1 MIGLLVFKEK
11 LKQFYGKYNIY
22 IVPVVRFLVG
32 FLTFWLI
39 NANVGFMTK
48 LKNPLIAVAMAVLCA
63 FLPNGFMIFFLS
75 VMGLIAS
82 FIPYGVT
89 AFLAGIFIL
98 IHVSQVS
105 LEIALIIFVF
115 MLAVTV
121 LYYGFRPGD
130 GYLLLLTPLLFFL
143 RIPYVVPLV
152 VGLSGS
158 LVSIV
163 PVCCGVCIYYILMY
177 LKQNAGTL
185 TGSSMTEMAD
195 RFIQIVKN
203 VFGNELMW
211 VMVAAFAAAI
221 LVVLIIK
228 NLSVDYSWSIAIVA
242 GVITQL
248 AVIFVGDF
256 NFNLPV
262 SAGSMIFGI
271 VVSVVIALIYQFF
284 VFAVDYTRTEYLQ
297 YEDDD
302 YYYYVKA
309 VPKLTVSAPDV
320 KVQRIY
326 SRKNVRREKNETRE

>member
-22 IVPVVRFLVG
+22 IVPVVKFLVG

-39 NANVGFMTK
+39 NANVGFMSK
-48 LKNPLIAVAMAVLCA
+48 LKNPLIPV
-63 FLPNGFMIFFLS
+63 
-75 VMGLIAS
+75 VMGLVAS

-89 AFLAGIFIL
+89 AFLAGVFIL
-98 IHVSQVS
+98 IHVAQVS
-105 LEIALIIFVF
+105 LEIALVIFVF
-115 MLAVTV
+115 VLAVTV

-163 PVCCGVCIYYILMY
+163 PVCSGVCIYYILMY

-185 TGSSMTEMAD
+185 TGSSMAEMAD

-221 LVVLIIK
+221 LVVFI
-228 NLSVDYSWSIAIVA
+228 
-242 GVITQL
+242 
-248 AVIFVGDF
+248 
-256 NFNLPV
+256 LPV

-271 VVSVVIALIYQFF
+271 VASVVIALIYQFF

-326 SRKNVRREKNETRE
+326 SRKNVRHEKNETRE

>member
-22 IVPVVRFLVG
+22 IVPVVKFLVG

-39 NANVGFMTK
+39 NANVGFMSK
-48 LKNPLIAVAMAVLCA
+48 LKNPLIPV
-63 FLPNGFMIFFLS
+63 
-75 VMGLIAS
+75 VMGLVAS

-89 AFLAGIFIL
+89 AFLAGVFIL
-98 IHVSQVS
+98 IHVAQVS
-105 LEIALIIFVF
+105 LEIALF

-163 PVCCGVCIYYILMY
+163 PVCSGVCIYYILMY

-185 TGSSMTEMAD
+185 TGSSMAEMAD

-221 LVVLIIK
+221 LVVFILK

-248 AVIFVGDF
+248 AVIFIGDF

-271 VVSVVIALIYQFF
+271 VASVVIALIYQFF

-326 SRKNVRREKNETRE
+326 SRKNVRHEKNETRE

>member
-1 MIGLLVFKEK
+1 
-11 LKQFYGKYNIY
+11 
-22 IVPVVRFLVG
+22 
-32 FLTFWLI
+32 
-39 NANVGFMTK
+39 
-48 LKNPLIAVAMAVLCA
+48 
-63 FLPNGFMIFFLS
+63 
-75 VMGLIAS
+75 MGLIAS

>member
-22 IVPVVRFLVG
+22 IVPVVKFLVG

-39 NANVGFMTK
+39 NANVGFMSK
-48 LKNPLIAVAMAVLCA
+48 LKNPPV
-63 FLPNGFMIFFLS
+63 
-75 VMGLIAS
+75 VMGLVAS

-89 AFLAGIFIL
+89 AFLASVFIL
-98 IHVSQVS
+98 IHVAQVS
-105 LEIALIIFVF
+105 LEIALVIFVF
-115 MLAVTV
+115 VLAVTV

-163 PVCCGVCIYYILMY
+163 PVCSGVCIYYILMY

-185 TGSSMTEMAD
+185 TGSSMAEMAD

-211 VMVAAFAAAI
+211 VMVTAFAAAI
-221 LVVLIIK
+221 LVVFILK

-248 AVIFVGDF
+248 AVIFIGDF

-271 VVSVVIALIYQFF
+271 VASVVIALIYQFF

-326 SRKNVRREKNETRE
+326 SRKNVRHEKNETRE

>member
-22 IVPVVRFLVG
+22 IVPVVKFLVG

-48 LKNPLIAVAMAVLCA
+48 LKNPLIPV
-63 FLPNGFMIFFLS
+63 

-158 LVSIV
+158 LDRS
-163 PVCCGVCIYYILMY
+163 GVLRCLY
-177 LKQNAGTL
+177 LL
-185 TGSSMTEMAD
+185 
-195 RFIQIVKN
+195 
-203 VFGNELMW
+203 
-211 VMVAAFAAAI
+211 
-221 LVVLIIK
+221 
-228 NLSVDYSWSIAIVA
+228 Y
-242 GVITQL
+242 
-248 AVIFVGDF
+248 
-256 NFNLPV
+256 
-262 SAGSMIFGI
+262 
-271 VVSVVIALIYQFF
+271 
-284 VFAVDYTRTEYLQ
+284 
-297 YEDDD
+297 
-302 YYYYVKA
+302 
-309 VPKLTVSAPDV
+309 PDV
-320 KVQRIY
+320 FKAECGDTD
-326 SRKNVRREKNETRE
+326 RKLHDGDGGPFYPDRKKCVWK

>member
-22 IVPVVRFLVG
+22 IVPVVKFLVG

-39 NANVGFMTK
+39 NANVGFM
-48 LKNPLIAVAMAVLCA
+48 
-63 FLPNGFMIFFLS
+63 S
-75 VMGLIAS
+75 
-82 FIPYGVT
+82 
-89 AFLAGIFIL
+89 IL
-98 IHVSQVS
+98 IHVAQVS
-105 LEIALIIFVF
+105 LEIALVIFVF
-115 MLAVTV
+115 VLAVTV

-163 PVCCGVCIYYILMY
+163 PVCSGVCIYYILMY

-185 TGSSMTEMAD
+185 TGSSMAEMAD

-221 LVVLIIK
+221 LVVFILK

-248 AVIFVGDF
+248 AVIFIGDF

-271 VVSVVIALIYQFF
+271 VASVVIALIYQFF

-326 SRKNVRREKNETRE
+326 SRKNVRHEKNETRE

>member
-22 IVPVVRFLVG
+22 IVPVVKFLVG

-39 NANVGFMTK
+39 NANVGFMSK
-48 LKNPLIAVAMAVLCA
+48 LKNPLIPV
-63 FLPNGFMIFFLS
+63 
-75 VMGLIAS
+75 VMGLVAS

-89 AFLAGIFIL
+89 AFLAGVFIL
-98 IHVSQVS
+98 IHVAQVS
-105 LEIALIIFVF
+105 LEIALVIFVF
-115 MLAVTV
+115 VLAVTV
-121 LYYGFRPGD
+121 LYYGF
-130 GYLLLLTPLLFFL
+130 LLLLTPLLFFL

-163 PVCCGVCIYYILMY
+163 PVCSGVCIYYILMY

-185 TGSSMTEMAD
+185 TGSSMAEMAD

-221 LVVLIIK
+221 LVVFILK

-248 AVIFVGDF
+248 AVIFIGDF

-271 VVSVVIALIYQFF
+271 VASVVIALIYQFF

-326 SRKNVRREKNETRE
+326 SRKNVRHEKNETRE

>member
-22 IVPVVRFLVG
+22 IVPVVKFLVG

-39 NANVGFMTK
+39 NANVGFMSK
-48 LKNPLIAVAMAVLCA
+48 LKNPV
-63 FLPNGFMIFFLS
+63 
-75 VMGLIAS
+75 VMGLVAS

-89 AFLAGIFIL
+89 AFLASVFIL
-98 IHVSQVS
+98 IHVAQVS
-105 LEIALIIFVF
+105 LEIALVIFVF
-115 MLAVTV
+115 VLAVTV

-163 PVCCGVCIYYILMY
+163 PVCSGVCIYYILMY

-185 TGSSMTEMAD
+185 TGSSMAEMAD

-211 VMVAAFAAAI
+211 VMVTAFAAAI
-221 LVVLIIK
+221 LVVFILK

-248 AVIFVGDF
+248 AVIFIGDF

-271 VVSVVIALIYQFF
+271 VASVVIALIYQFF

-326 SRKNVRREKNETRE
+326 SRKNVRHEKNETRE

>member
-39 NANVGFMTK
+39 HANVGFMTK
-48 LKNPLIAVAMAVLCA
+48 LKNPLIPV
-63 FLPNGFMIFFLS
+63 

-158 LVSIV
+158 L
-163 PVCCGVCIYYILMY
+163 VCCGVCIYYILMY

>member
-48 LKNPLIAVAMAVLCA
+48 LKNPLIPV
-63 FLPNGFMIFFLS
+63 

-105 LEIALIIFVF
+105 LE
-115 MLAVTV
+115 
-121 LYYGFRPGD
+121 
-130 GYLLLLTPLLFFL
+130 
-143 RIPYVVPLV
+143 
-152 VGLSGS
+152 
-158 LVSIV
+158 
-163 PVCCGVCIYYILMY
+163 
-177 LKQNAGTL
+177 
-185 TGSSMTEMAD
+185 
-195 RFIQIVKN
+195 
-203 VFGNELMW
+203 
-211 VMVAAFAAAI
+211 
-221 LVVLIIK
+221 
-228 NLSVDYSWSIAIVA
+228 
-242 GVITQL
+242 
-248 AVIFVGDF
+248 
-256 NFNLPV
+256 
-262 SAGSMIFGI
+262 
-271 VVSVVIALIYQFF
+271 IALIYQFF

>member
-22 IVPVVRFLVG
+22 IVPVVKFLVG

-39 NANVGFMTK
+39 NANVGFMSK
-48 LKNPLIAVAMAVLCA
+48 LKNPLIPV
-63 FLPNGFMIFFLS
+63 
-75 VMGLIAS
+75 VMGLVAS

-89 AFLAGIFIL
+89 AFLAGVFIL
-98 IHVSQVS
+98 IHVAQVS
-105 LEIALIIFVF
+105 LEIALVIFVF
-115 MLAVTV
+115 VLAVTV

-143 RIPYVVPLV
+143 RIPYLVPLV

-163 PVCCGVCIYYILMY
+163 PVCSGVCIYYILMY

-185 TGSSMTEMAD
+185 TGSSMAEMAD
-195 RFIQIVKN
+195 R
-203 VFGNELMW
+203 FGNELMW

-221 LVVLIIK
+221 LVVFILK

-248 AVIFVGDF
+248 AVIFIGDF

-271 VVSVVIALIYQFF
+271 VASVVIALIYQFF

-326 SRKNVRREKNETRE
+326 SRKNVRHEKNETRE

>member
-22 IVPVVRFLVG
+22 IVPVVKFLVG

-48 LKNPLIAVAMAVLCA
+48 LKNPLIPV
-63 FLPNGFMIFFLS
+63 
-75 VMGLIAS
+75 VMGLVAS

-89 AFLAGIFIL
+89 AFLAGVFIL
-98 IHVSQVS
+98 IHVARVS
-105 LEIALIIFVF
+105 GDRSGHLCVHVGGDRSLLRLPAL
-115 MLAVTV
+115 
-121 LYYGFRPGD
+121 GD

-163 PVCCGVCIYYILMY
+163 PVCSGVCIYYILMY

-185 TGSSMTEMAD
+185 TGSSMAEMAD

-221 LVVLIIK
+221 LVVFILK

-248 AVIFVGDF
+248 AVIFIGDF

-271 VVSVVIALIYQFF
+271 IASVVIALIYQFF

-326 SRKNVRREKNETRE
+326 SRKNVRHEKNETCE

>member
-11 LKQFYGKYNIY
+11 LKQFYVKYNIY
-22 IVPVVRFLVG
+22 IVPVVKFLVG

-39 NANVGFMTK
+39 NANVGFMSK
-48 LKNPLIAVAMAVLCA
+48 LKNPLIPV
-63 FLPNGFMIFFLS
+63 
-75 VMGLIAS
+75 VMGLVAS

-89 AFLAGIFIL
+89 AFLAGVFIL
-98 IHVSQVS
+98 IHVAQVS
-105 LEIALIIFVF
+105 LEIALVIFVF
-115 MLAVTV
+115 VLAVTV

-143 RIPYVVPLV
+143 RIPYVVPL
-152 VGLSGS
+152 SGS

-163 PVCCGVCIYYILMY
+163 PVCSGVCIYYILMY

-185 TGSSMTEMAD
+185 TGSSMAEMAD

-221 LVVLIIK
+221 LVVFILK

-248 AVIFVGDF
+248 AVIFIGDF

-271 VVSVVIALIYQFF
+271 VASVVIALIYQFF

-326 SRKNVRREKNETRE
+326 SRKNVRHEKNETRE

>member
-22 IVPVVRFLVG
+22 IVPVVKFLVG

-39 NANVGFMTK
+39 NANVGFMSK
-48 LKNPLIAVAMAVLCA
+48 LKNPLIPV
-63 FLPNGFMIFFLS
+63 
-75 VMGLIAS
+75 VMGLVAS

-89 AFLAGIFIL
+89 AFLAGVFIL
-98 IHVSQVS
+98 IHVAQVS
-105 LEIALIIFVF
+105 LEIALVIFVF
-115 MLAVTV
+115 VLAVTV

-163 PVCCGVCIYYILMY
+163 PVCSGVCIYYILMY

-185 TGSSMTEMAD
+185 TGSSMAEMAD

-221 LVVLIIK
+221 LVVFILK

-242 GVITQL
+242 
-248 AVIFVGDF
+248 VIFIGDF

-271 VVSVVIALIYQFF
+271 VASVVIALIYQFF

-326 SRKNVRREKNETRE
+326 SRKNVRHEKNETRE

>member
-22 IVPVVRFLVG
+22 IVPVVKFLVG

-39 NANVGFMTK
+39 NANVGFMSK
-48 LKNPLIAVAMAVLCA
+48 LKNPLIPV
-63 FLPNGFMIFFLS
+63 
-75 VMGLIAS
+75 VMGLVA
-82 FIPYGVT
+82 
-89 AFLAGIFIL
+89 
-98 IHVSQVS
+98 QVS
-105 LEIALIIFVF
+105 LEIALVIFVF
-115 MLAVTV
+115 VLAVTV

-163 PVCCGVCIYYILMY
+163 PVCSGVCIYYILMY

-185 TGSSMTEMAD
+185 TGSSMAEMAD

-221 LVVLIIK
+221 LVVFILK

-248 AVIFVGDF
+248 AVIFIGDF

-271 VVSVVIALIYQFF
+271 VASVVIALIYQFF

-326 SRKNVRREKNETRE
+326 SRKNVRHEKNETRE

>member
-48 LKNPLIAVAMAVLCA
+48 LKNPLIPV
-63 FLPNGFMIFFLS
+63 

-82 FIPYGVT
+82 
-89 AFLAGIFIL
+89 FIL

>member
-22 IVPVVRFLVG
+22 IVPVVKFLVG

-39 NANVGFMTK
+39 NANVGFMSK
-48 LKNPLIAVAMAVLCA
+48 LKNPLIPV
-63 FLPNGFMIFFLS
+63 
-75 VMGLIAS
+75 VMGLVAS

-89 AFLAGIFIL
+89 AFLAGVFYPDPCCPG
-98 IHVSQVS
+98 VSGDRSGHLCVR
-105 LEIALIIFVF
+105 A
-115 MLAVTV
+115 
-121 LYYGFRPGD
+121 GGDRPLLRIPAGD

-163 PVCCGVCIYYILMY
+163 PVCSGVCIYYILMY

-185 TGSSMTEMAD
+185 TGSSMAEMAD

-221 LVVLIIK
+221 LVVFILK

-248 AVIFVGDF
+248 AVIFIGDF

-271 VVSVVIALIYQFF
+271 VASVVIALIYQFF

-326 SRKNVRREKNETRE
+326 SRKNVRHEKNETRE

>member
-22 IVPVVRFLVG
+22 IVPVVKFLVG

-39 NANVGFMTK
+39 NANVGF
-48 LKNPLIAVAMAVLCA
+48 
-63 FLPNGFMIFFLS
+63 
-75 VMGLIAS
+75 
-82 FIPYGVT
+82 
-89 AFLAGIFIL
+89 IL
-98 IHVSQVS
+98 IHVAQVS
-105 LEIALIIFVF
+105 LEIALVIFVF
-115 MLAVTV
+115 VLAVTV

-163 PVCCGVCIYYILMY
+163 PVCSGVCIYYILMY

-185 TGSSMTEMAD
+185 TGSSMAEMAD

-221 LVVLIIK
+221 LVVFILK

-248 AVIFVGDF
+248 AVIFIGDF

-271 VVSVVIALIYQFF
+271 VASVVIALIYQFF

-326 SRKNVRREKNETRE
+326 SRKNVRHEKNETRE